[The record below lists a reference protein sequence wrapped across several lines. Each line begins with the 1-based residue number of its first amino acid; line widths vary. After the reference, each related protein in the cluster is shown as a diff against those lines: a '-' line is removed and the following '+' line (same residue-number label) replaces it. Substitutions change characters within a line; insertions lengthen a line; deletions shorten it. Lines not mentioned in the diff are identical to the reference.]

1 MNRNA
6 KTVKSIVKLKEELGP
21 ITEEVKADIEQGM
34 NELTSIVRKK
44 RNLMVTL
51 LMEKNKDQYR
61 QIRDVVEL
69 NRVYLD
75 MDADPTTGQ
84 SSVLKRMTKV
94 DEKSLITFE
103 GFVDV
108 LKSFELRISTKV
120 LKHIVDKLT
129 VYSWRLDTV

>member
-44 RNLMVTL
+44 RDLMVTL